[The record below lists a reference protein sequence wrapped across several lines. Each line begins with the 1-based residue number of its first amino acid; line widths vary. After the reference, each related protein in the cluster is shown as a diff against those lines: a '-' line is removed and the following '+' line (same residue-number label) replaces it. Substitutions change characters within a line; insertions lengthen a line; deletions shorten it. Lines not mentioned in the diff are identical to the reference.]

1 MTREKGAAAVESVA
15 VGLYDALRSEF
26 RSPMGGAEARP
37 EWLGEDFYRI
47 VLTTH
52 AGGLDVIVT
61 SVVGEE
67 CADVRVIVLDLEDR
81 GAGDFTREVYGR
93 ELGRVARIVA
103 ARPAVDSVWPDVEWP
118 KSFFAS
124 VRSEGA
130 DS

>member
-1 MTREKGAAAVESVA
+1 MVEKKIAAVERVV

-47 VLTTH
+47 VLATH

-61 SVVGEE
+61 SVAGEE
-67 CADVRVIVLDLEDR
+67 GADARVVVLDFEDR
-81 GAGDFTREVYGR
+81 GVGDFTREVYGR
-93 ELGRVARIVA
+93 EVGRVARIVA
-103 ARPAVDSVWPDVEWP
+103 ARPAVDSVWPDTEWP
-118 KSFFAS
+118 KSFFVS
-124 VRSEGA
+124 VHSEEV

>member
-1 MTREKGAAAVESVA
+1 MNRIESIAAVESVA

-47 VLTTH
+47 ALATH

-61 SVVGEE
+61 SVTGEE
-67 CADVRVIVLDLEDR
+67 GADVRVVVLDFEDR
-81 GAGDFTREVYGR
+81 GAGDFTRDVCGR
-93 ELGRVARIVA
+93 EVGRVARIVA
-103 ARPAVDSVWPDVEWP
+103 ARPTVDSVWPDTEWP
-118 KSFFAS
+118 KSFFVS
-124 VRSEGA
+124 VRPEED